1 MSDWT
6 KLVTETY
13 KKNHKKNASYKF
25 KHAMKDAAKMYK
37 KGGVSSKKMK
47 SCKNMRKKNGTR
59 KMRR

>member
-6 KLVTETY
+6 ELVTKTY
-13 KKNHKKNASYKF
+13 NDKKKKNPSYKF

-59 KMRR
+59 KMRK